1 MDSSIRYQ
9 RSRDTLQVENQ
20 LSHNFVYWTESHK
33 SSAEPNTMPREKH
46 EKKKR
51 QNFWNQNNAISPCLD
66 KTQKKQQLRFVWFGQ
81 PQPIQFRDG
90 SAQLP
95 PTTRCFQ
102 YKPITIGNYNFSF
115 TITINFSRE
124 IGSEKKEA
132 NVS

>member
-33 SSAEPNTMPREKH
+33 SSAEPNTMSREKH
-46 EKKKR
+46 EK
-51 QNFWNQNNAISPCLD
+51 NAEISGTRT
-66 KTQKKQQLRFVWFGQ
+66 TQFHLALTKHKKKQQLRFVWFGQ